1 MHASQVG
8 GMKMSVRVWNALLL
22 AMAVLV
28 AAGCTEPKA
37 EEPHSGTRSSEQAAP
52 NTGSS
57 IATKRRVFVSNYKT
71 DTLSVVEGQPEM
83 EAKVLPAGASPHGLD
98 IRPTEPRLLAVAN
111 STDFGVTLFDPDT
124 LEKKGAI
131 ETSRGPQDLVF
142 SKDGKRL
149 LVISPLEWTLHTIDV
164 DEMKVVGEPFKFKN
178 KPRRI
183 LLSPDGKK
191 LYVLMVV
198 GGDGTGANV
207 TVMDSESFEIEKE
220 VEVGRHPQDMA
231 LGNNGK
237 TLVTASFD
245 DSMLSVIDTDTL
257 ETTGRVPAGTG
268 MGLAVHQSKPIAYSM
283 VSFDDEIQVVDLES
297 GKTLK
302 TFSGGSW
309 PTYPSFDKSGRYLY
323 IPHEESA
330 NVVKLDT
337 ETNEIVAKIAV
348 GDEPIEVVVYEP

>member
-1 MHASQVG
+1 
-8 GMKMSVRVWNALLL
+8 MSVRRWSTALVTTAALL
-22 AMAVLV
+22 
-28 AAGCTEPKA
+28 AAGCTESKTESPDSSA
-37 EEPHSGTRSSEQAAP
+37 APSGQAAP
-52 NTGSS
+52 V
-57 IATKRRVFVSNYKT
+57 ATSHTAPIRRVFVSNYKT
-71 DTLSVVEGQPEM
+71 DTLSVVEGSPEM
-83 EAKVLPAGASPHGLD
+83 ETKVLPAGASPHGLD
-98 IRPTEPRLLAVAN
+98 IRPIEPRLLAIAN
-111 STDFGVTLFDPDT
+111 STDFGVTFLDPDT
-124 LEKKGAI
+124 LEKKGEI

-149 LVISPLEWTLHTIDV
+149 FVISPLEWTMHTIDV
-164 DEMKVVGEPFKFKN
+164 DAMKVAGEPFKFKN

-191 LYVLMVV
+191 LYVLLVV

-207 TVMDSESFEIEKE
+207 TVLDADSFELEKE

-257 ETTGRVPAGTG
+257 EVTGRVSAGTG
-268 MGLAVHQSKPIAYSM
+268 MGLAVHQTKPIAYSM
-283 VSFDDEIQVVDLES
+283 VSFDDEIQIVDLES

-302 TFSGGSW
+302 TFSAGSW

-330 NVVKLDT
+330 NIVKLDT
-337 ETNEIVAKIAV
+337 ETNEVVAKVAV